1 MLTKQA
7 QQLLEAAEAAQAG
20 GQPLT
25 HFTLL
30 VHDDGSIQLLADCD
44 WPLESLASHHG
55 ARAVYRVAE
64 VKGKIQV
71 EGRAGLRTCLLQ
83 SVSPLASSRFVF
95 ATQGLSTRRLPA

>member
-1 MLTKQA
+1 MFTKQA
-7 QQLLEAAEAAQAG
+7 QQLLEAAEAAQAN
-20 GQPLT
+20 GQTLT

-30 VHDDGSIQLLADCD
+30 VHDDGSIQMLADCD

-64 VKGKIQV
+64 VKGNIHV

-83 SVSPLASSRFVF
+83 SVSPLASARFLF
-95 ATQGLSTRRLPA
+95 ATQALNTRPLLA